1 MGKLRPSP
9 SLPPPWYP
17 CGSEVPE
24 RGHRA
29 DFVLPFG
36 QHWLAGRG
44 LELSAPGPQ
53 GKQQQPCG
61 RGALGS
67 LEEGSSQG
75 PAISAQSSSS
85 CGVSPKLRSSFPGR
99 AVAEG
104 GGPLRGDPSLA
115 GLDPHTR
122 EASPPTPPT
131 PLGRGGARGGASLL
145 PAPSVACRLLLPVG
159 SLLAAREPRPSSRQ
173 PLAGGSRSRRRL
185 WQWQRHWH
193 WQRQRHSR
201 RLRRGGGGGSGGG
214 CGPGGRTD
222 GRAERGAS
230 TAGQPKQAATL
241 AAVQADM
248 ALTLTPENM
257 KISEVEMECYYCL
270 LQAAALIESIIASKG
285 ALASAPLSPN
295 TPKLPF
301 SFGPPYPSVQQRSVF
316 CLSPAVRPV
325 QRHWQSKPPP
335 PPPPQCLGLKW
346 VSAAGS
352 ESGNLLRRT
361 HFIGFPCSG
370 TTREREHVGDT
381 ATPLRSKKLHIASGI
396 PAPQIC
402 RAGETQTTIP
412 ICAKDITDLLVKE
425 LAFLSGGRGKDNDWI
440 ITFPENSNFK
450 DVPEDVLTKVLTYLT
465 SLPRQHE
472 PDTKFILILDRRLD
486 TWASVKITLQRI
498 AASFPGNLHLVM
510 VLRPTSFIQRTF
522 TDIGFRFSQDD
533 FILKLPVVML
543 SSVSDLL
550 SYIDEKQLTPEFG
563 GTLEYCHSEWVIF
576 RTAIESFALTVKEMA
591 QILQS
596 FGTELAETEL
606 PDDAFSIE
614 QLLTIRTAKYF
625 QLKEE
630 IISVMKEGNMLLRTF
645 EVPNTKESNEEPPQE
660 KPGDWETVNR
670 LLAQLH
676 EMEVAFDEFWDKH
689 QLKMNQYIQL
699 SKFEQNFLEL
709 KDAIEFLMDQH
720 AAIPSTGDSVV
731 DVKQRLTELGTLDEM
746 ATELIGKAQLLI
758 LHGHQLAANHHYAV
772 DLICQRCNEL
782 RHQTD
787 VLSEELKAKE
797 NTLTKTL
804 ELQSRLHQALL
815 CCDEGAYLLANQPM
829 DKCQAKE
836 GAQRALY
843 DIEKFLDVTLP
854 NLKYDPRVLQREF
867 EVILTPELKAQ
878 IQGVQVKLENIRS
891 MFQNRQACFRKLTD
905 KHSRPIQL
913 VTPRPEHAGRSKSP
927 LFSPKHVGF
936 FFSNCRLFSSVRKSW
951 SRKTQNSL
959 KIEVMHDYEEK
970 RNSLQHAISENEDSL
985 NVLKSHVINELI
997 ETERVYV
1004 DELSTVLVGYRAEM
1018 DNPGMLALIPPAL
1031 KNRKDI
1037 LFGNMPEIY
1046 EFHNKIFLHSLESC
1060 LEAPQ
1065 RVGFCFLERRSD
1077 FQIYE
1082 KYCQNKPRSEL
1093 LWRQCSESAFFLE
1106 CQKKLEHKLGLDS
1119 YLLKPVQRLTKY
1131 QLLLKELLK
1140 YSASSEG
1147 VQQLQEALVAML
1159 DLLKSVNDSMHQTAI
1174 TGYDGNLS
1182 DLGRVLMQGS
1192 FSVWISHRK
1201 GTTKMKDFARFKP
1214 MQRHLFLYEK
1224 AIVFCKRRDE
1234 HGDGHERTPFYSF
1247 KHYLKMSAIGI
1258 TENVKGDNRKFEIWY
1273 TGREEVYIVQAQTVE
1288 SKAAWLTEIRKI
1300 LIKQQ
1305 ELIKV
1310 EKRKKKDY
1318 TGNCSQHACSHPDG

>member
-1 MGKLRPSP
+1 MAEAN
-9 SLPPPWYP
+9 PP
-17 CGSEVPE
+17 
-24 RGHRA
+24 
-29 DFVLPFG
+29 
-36 QHWLAGRG
+36 
-44 LELSAPGPQ
+44 
-53 GKQQQPCG
+53 
-61 RGALGS
+61 
-67 LEEGSSQG
+67 
-75 PAISAQSSSS
+75 
-85 CGVSPKLRSSFPGR
+85 
-99 AVAEG
+99 
-104 GGPLRGDPSLA
+104 
-115 GLDPHTR
+115 
-122 EASPPTPPT
+122 
-131 PLGRGGARGGASLL
+131 
-145 PAPSVACRLLLPVG
+145 
-159 SLLAAREPRPSSRQ
+159 
-173 PLAGGSRSRRRL
+173 
-185 WQWQRHWH
+185 
-193 WQRQRHSR
+193 
-201 RLRRGGGGGSGGG
+201 
-214 CGPGGRTD
+214 
-222 GRAERGAS
+222 
-230 TAGQPKQAATL
+230 
-241 AAVQADM
+241 
-248 ALTLTPENM
+248 
-257 KISEVEMECYYCL
+257 
-270 LQAAALIESIIASKG
+270 
-285 ALASAPLSPN
+285 
-295 TPKLPF
+295 
-301 SFGPPYPSVQQRSVF
+301 
-316 CLSPAVRPV
+316 
-325 QRHWQSKPPP
+325 
-335 PPPPQCLGLKW
+335 
-346 VSAAGS
+346 
-352 ESGNLLRRT
+352 
-361 HFIGFPCSG
+361 
-370 TTREREHVGDT
+370 
-381 ATPLRSKKLHIASGI
+381 
-396 PAPQIC
+396 
-402 RAGETQTTIP
+402 
-412 ICAKDITDLLVKE
+412 
-425 LAFLSGGRGKDNDWI
+425 RGKMR
-440 ITFPENSNFK
+440 FK
-450 DVPEDVLTKVLTYLT
+450 
-465 SLPRQHE
+465 RN
-472 PDTKFILILDRRLD
+472 
-486 TWASVKITLQRI
+486 AS
-498 AASFPGNLHLVM
+498 SFPGNLHLVM

-576 RTAIESFALTVKEMA
+576 RTVIENFALNVKEIA
-591 QILQS
+591 QLLQS

-606 PDDAFSIE
+606 PDDAFAIE
-614 QLLTIRTAKYF
+614 QLLTVRSEKYF
-625 QLKEE
+625 QLKAE
-630 IISVMKEGNMLLRTF
+630 IVSVRKEGNMLLRTF
-645 EVPNTKESNEEPPQE
+645 EVPNTKESEEEPPGE

-689 QLKMNQYIQL
+689 QLKMDQYVQL
-699 SKFEQNFLEL
+699 WKFEQNFLEL
-709 KDAIEFLMDQH
+709 KDDIEFLMDQH
-720 AAIPSTGDSVV
+720 ATIPSTGENTA

-746 ATELIGKAQLLI
+746 AKDLIGKAQLLI

-797 NTLTKTL
+797 KKLSKTL
-804 ELQSRLHQALL
+804 ELQNRLRQALL

-878 IQGVQVKLENIRS
+878 IQAVHVKLESIRN
-891 MFQNRQACFRKLTD
+891 MFQNRQNCFRKMTD
-905 KHSRPIQL
+905 KHSRPVQL
-913 VTPRPEHAGRSKSP
+913 VAPRPEHAGRSKSP
-927 LFSPKHVGF
+927 LFSPKHGMDF
-936 FFSNCRLFSSVRKSW
+936 NSSLKFSFDLSLPGKK
-951 SRKTQNSL
+951 SRKTQNSR

-970 RNSLQHAISENEDSL
+970 RNSLPYIISESDDSL

-1004 DELSTVLVGYRAEM
+1004 NELFTVLMGYRAEM
-1018 DNPGMLALIPPAL
+1018 DNPEMLELIPPAL
-1031 KNRKDI
+1031 RNRKDI

-1046 EFHNKIFLHSLESC
+1046 EFHSKIFLHSLEGC
-1060 LEAPQ
+1060 LGVPQ
-1065 RVGFCFLERRSD
+1065 RVGFCFLERRND

-1093 LWRQCSESAFFLE
+1093 LWRQYSESLFFLE

-1140 YSASSEG
+1140 YSGNCEG
-1147 VQQLQEALVAML
+1147 IQQLQEALAAML

-1247 KHYLKMSAIGI
+1247 KHYLKMSAVGI

-1273 TGREEVYIVQAQTVE
+1273 SGREEVYIVQAQTME
-1288 SKAAWLTEIRKI
+1288 SKVAWLGEIRKI

-1310 EKRKKKDY
+1310 EKQQQNQAVDPIPIVPQLTDGIQQQVSVSSEENESDRTSPVTLDNLVLSPQTKTSKSSSR
-1318 TGNCSQHACSHPDG
+1318 TSLTVELGESLEEWVNSGFLLACSDTEEEDGSQLSPRMYKALRECEKKESDDQLVKNGDACSLLHEDGEAEGSMKNPNGRKEGVIPGESSQSVIWDSRVRKAKVEGIIKLKRGRQMHFKTTTG